1 MKRLYWLIIPLA
13 IIVFVILYK
22 MDVIANFK
30 GESKTAVTEPKDK
43 DSDSYF
49 SYSLVSDIPTNHT
62 WELKFS
68 KELDAKTVSKSN
80 VYVKDKDKNEVKV
93 KSEVSQDGKTLQIS
107 PPKDGYK
114 EGTRY
119 TIFVEKGLQYKD
131 GSRDEQAAKMPF
143 VTTRK
148 DNEKLELKK
157 NLVQLK
163 ADAIKS
169 QQGNQIVVDKA
180 AVDKPI
186 KKQTPLIIPTN
197 DQYEPEQAV
206 LVDTIKEEGSTY
218 VITYKEANIK
228 DIVDVI
234 DIYKVLKINDGI
246 VVPDKKL
253 QGIEI
258 TKTNSNGVV
267 RANVEDKKQ
276 DFLVQAPLD
285 LSEHLKPHE
294 LQTPDIQPEQ
304 VNTSGDTPNAQSLG
318 LGKEIVFSNP
328 ALNQSSSPLAESMK
342 SKPKFEWNKE
352 TEINNRGES
361 SIEVDGLN
369 ITNPIGFK
377 IKFNNFTIPKD
388 NQNFVMDGEIT
399 IDPDL
404 LFDVDYSWGR
414 IKRINIGQKIT
425 TVESGK
431 LSIIPKDK
439 NSNFANMEIKQHIFD
454 VYFPI
459 FTPIKGKLEFYLYMS
474 WDYKRMQPVV
484 KIKAEQ
490 SAKAGVY
497 VEKDDIEPYD
507 GFDHE
512 EDVMLSGQASFE
524 NREGVGAEV
533 SANLFKAPLAGVEAN
548 TGLYVEAKATAGV
561 QIGDDTQA
569 ATCLKAE
576 VGPFINSKANI
587 YLFSDDKKW
596 SYEILDKKFA
606 ARELGSSCT
615 ELTSIELDTD
625 YLNYNSSTETLKLDS
640 DEERTLKVMGV
651 YSDKFELKKDK
662 VDLLEDS
669 KKKKNVKFKVEDS
682 TVATITADG
691 KIKAG
696 QNPNSGETKVNIT
709 YTENKKEHKMSFTV
723 KLSELAG
730 KTKIPKTNSEILD
743 YEKTFNELFNGIRK
757 TVFIQ
762 SAELTAPLPDFST
775 ITGKVSQ
782 YATDSYMNSKLKEY
796 YQQSRGW
803 MHGYPIPYEGL
814 ADTCSK
820 KGNSVT
826 CKLIELND
834 EDGSRIYDAT
844 MVKQNGKWLID
855 KVDYKELHEI
865 TYKQAARSL
874 EQQGYKVNYY
884 LRSGPSKLR
893 PNGIDYTFEVVTPQ
907 GQTKEFDF
915 PSTMQ

>member
-1 MKRLYWLIIPLA
+1 MKRLFWLIIPLV

-22 MDVIANFK
+22 LDVIANFK
-30 GESKTAVTEPKDK
+30 GESKSAVTEPK

-49 SYSLVSDIPTNHT
+49 SYSLVSDIPTKHK
-62 WELKFS
+62 WELNFP
-68 KELDAKTVSKSN
+68 KELDSKTVSKSN
-80 VYVKDKDKNEVKV
+80 VYVKDEDKNEVKV
-93 KSEVSQDGKTLQIS
+93 KSEVSQDGKTLLIS
-107 PPKDGYK
+107 PPENGYK

-119 TIFVEKGLQYKD
+119 TIYVEKGLQYKD
-131 GSRDEQAAKMPF
+131 GKRDEQAAKMPF

-157 NLVQLK
+157 NLVHLK

-169 QQGNQIVVDKA
+169 HQGNQIVVDKA

-206 LVDTIKEEGSTY
+206 VVDTIKEEGSTY
-218 VITYKEANIK
+218 VITYKEANVK

-234 DIYKVLKINDGI
+234 DIYKVLKIDDGTI
-246 VVPDKKL
+246 VPDKNL

-267 RANVEDKKQ
+267 KANIEDKKQ

-285 LSEHLKPHE
+285 LSNYLKPHE
-294 LQTPDIQPEQ
+294 LQNPEQ
-304 VNTSGDTPNAQSLG
+304 VNVSVETPNSHSLG
-318 LGKEIVFSNP
+318 LGNEIVFSNP
-328 ALNQSSSPLAESMK
+328 SLNQLSSPLAESMK
-342 SKPKFEWNKE
+342 SKPEFKWNKE
-352 TEINNRGES
+352 TDINNRGEK
-361 SIEVDGLN
+361 SIEVDGLD

-404 LFDVDYSWGR
+404 LFDVQYSWGR
-414 IKRINIGQKIT
+414 IKQINIGQKLT

-439 NSNFANMEIKQHIFD
+439 NSNFANMEVKQHIFD

-459 FTPIKGKLEFYLYMS
+459 FTAIKGKLEFYFYMS

-484 KIKAEQ
+484 QVKAEQ

-497 VEKDDIEPYD
+497 VKKNDIEPYS
-507 GFDHE
+507 GFDHK
-512 EDVMLSGQASFE
+512 EDVMLSGQTSFE
-524 NREGVGAEV
+524 NREGVGAEI
-533 SANLFKAPLAGVEAN
+533 SAKIFKAPLAGVEAN
-548 TGLYVEAKATAGV
+548 AGLYVEAKATAGA
-561 QIGDDTQA
+561 QIGDDMQA
-569 ATCLKAE
+569 ATCLRAE
-576 VGPFINSKANI
+576 VGPFVNSKANI
-587 YLFSDDKKW
+587 YLFNDDKW
-596 SYEILDKKFA
+596 SYKIFDEKYP

-625 YLNYNSSTETLKLDS
+625 KLNFDSSTETLKLDS

-662 VDLLEDS
+662 VNLLEDS
-669 KKKKNVKFKVEDS
+669 KKKKNLKFKVEDA
-682 TVATITADG
+682 TVATISADG

-709 YTENKKEHKMSFTV
+709 YTENKKERKMSFTV
-723 KLSELAG
+723 KLSEVAG
-730 KTKIPKTNSEILD
+730 KTKIPKTNPEVLD
-743 YEKTFNELFNGIRK
+743 YEKTFNELFSGIRK
-757 TVFIQ
+757 TVFGNQ
-762 SAELTAPLPDFST
+762 DPATPLPDFST
-775 ITGKVSQ
+775 VSDKLSQ
-782 YATDSYMNSKLKEY
+782 YATDSYMNNVLKGY

-803 MHGYPIPYEGL
+803 MDGLPIPYQAF

-820 KGNSVT
+820 QGDNVT
-826 CKLIELND
+826 CKLIELSD
-834 EDGSRIYDAT
+834 AYGSKIHDAT
-844 MVKQNGKWLID
+844 MVKQNGKWLISKLSSKD
-855 KVDYKELHEI
+855 LNEI
-865 TYKQAARSL
+865 TYKQAARAL
-874 EQQGYKVNYY
+874 EQQGYKVNNY
-884 LRSGPSKLR
+884 LGERKSTIR
-893 PNGIDYTFEVVTPQ
+893 PKGVDYTFDVVSPDGKKQ
-907 GQTKEFDF
+907 EFSF
-915 PSTMQ
+915 PSTSQ